1 LHKVAAKRTAVK
13 EQGDQNQAL
22 KRKYIKKQVDY
33 KRVLRGEEIDEP
45 QNFLQQMIND
55 IKRGM
60 EERKT
65 VAEAMELAQAEAI

>member
-1 LHKVAAKRTAVK
+1 MN
-13 EQGDQNQAL
+13 QNL
-22 KRKYIKKQVDY
+22 KRKYIKKCLDY

-60 EERKT
+60 EEKKNA
-65 VAEAMELAQAEAI
+65 VDALE

>member
-1 LHKVAAKRTAVK
+1 MDGFLVTRADWLHKVAGRRTAVK

-45 QNFLQQMIND
+45 QNFLQ
-55 IKRGM
+55 
-60 EERKT
+60 
-65 VAEAMELAQAEAI
+65 